1 MAHRTDKKWGH
12 NDDLDKVVYVQP
24 KGRLLKEEED
34 EEDEVV
40 IMASKT
46 IESMHAGRRSHKI
59 FQFITVT
66 EPFTIEQEL

>member
-24 KGRLLKEEED
+24 KGRLLEE

>member
-24 KGRLLKEEED
+24 KGRLLEEEED
-34 EEDEVV
+34 DVV

>member
-24 KGRLLKEEED
+24 KGRLLEE

-46 IESMHAGRRSHKI
+46 IESMHAGCRSHKI

>member
-1 MAHRTDKKWGH
+1 MAHRTDKKWGQ

-34 EEDEVV
+34 DVV